1 MHLKKSKLVDFCVA
15 ILIWKMEENTQQF
28 SHIVLYYFKRSENAI
43 EIQKKICEVYGKGAV
58 TDCTG
63 PSCVKSGL

>member
-1 MHLKKSKLVDFCVA
+1 MHLKNTKTGEFLLA
-15 ILIWKMEENTQQF
+15 ISILEMEENTQQF